1 MVGKMKDRVNE
12 NGVFVKENTRLALS
26 GKSDW
31 KYVLCVVPMVIFLTF
46 SFFLPAARFLYKSID
61 NSGLVDSLPQTAT
74 ALKDWKRADGIPGEY
89 IFSALIQDLAGAHK
103 RGKDGIVA
111 QLINQ
116 RTLGTRFLVLK
127 TASIAAEGGFEAKR
141 LRANVLERF
150 PKWGNIEL
158 WSALANDLKPLT
170 NFYLLTSFDLL
181 ENAEGHFESVSPDE
195 AIFVQVLFRTIWIS
209 LVVTLVCIA
218 LALPVAHAIVRV
230 RPSIARV
237 LLALILF
244 PLWTSL
250 LVRTVIWI
258 ILLQGHGPVNSTLQF
273 LGFID
278 KPLRLIY
285 TRFSLYVAMVQVLL
299 PMMIL
304 SIVAVM
310 RKIPKN
316 LMKAAIS
323 LGASWFYAWRR
334 VQLPLIMPGI
344 LTGSGI
350 VFIFALGYYIT
361 PALIGGPRE
370 QMISSFIAFY
380 TNKTLNWG
388 LASALSI
395 QLLLLLILIWFI
407 MLMSRLVFSKRKIL

>member
-1 MVGKMKDRVNE
+1 MNE
-12 NGVFVKENTRLALS
+12 NGAFVKENIHLALS
-26 GKSDW
+26 RKSDW

-46 SFFLPAARFLYKSID
+46 SFFWPAARFLFKSID
-61 NSGLVDSLPQTAT
+61 NSDLVDNLPRTAT
-74 ALKDWKRADGIPGEY
+74 ALKDWRRADGIPGENV
-89 IFSALIQDLAGAHK
+89 FAALIQDLAGAHE

-116 RTLGTRFLVLK
+116 RILGTRFLVLK
-127 TASIAAEGGFEAKR
+127 TSSIAAEGGFEEKR
-141 LRANVLERF
+141 LRKNVLERF
-150 PKWGNIEL
+150 PKWGIIEL

-181 ENAEGHFESVSPDE
+181 ENAEGHLESVSPDQ
-195 AIFVQVLFRTIWIS
+195 AIFVQVLFRTVWIS

-230 RPSIARV
+230 HPSIARV

-273 LGFID
+273 LGLID
-278 KPLRLIY
+278 KPLKLIY
-285 TRFSLYVAMVQVLL
+285 TRFSLYIAMAQVLL

-334 VQLPLIMPGI
+334 VQLPLVLPGI

-407 MLMSRLVFSKRKIL
+407 VLMGRLVFSKRKIL